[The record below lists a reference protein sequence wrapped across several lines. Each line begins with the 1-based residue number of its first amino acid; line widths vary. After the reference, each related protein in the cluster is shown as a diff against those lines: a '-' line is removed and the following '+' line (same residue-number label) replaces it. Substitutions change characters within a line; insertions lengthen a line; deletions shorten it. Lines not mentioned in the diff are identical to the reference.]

1 MAVSTLLVLL
11 LASALTVRGQ
21 TGCPTPAEVTGA
33 LEALVPSAAA
43 QPSEEVGEIVAD
55 GDGIRVRLVDGA
67 GAVLAEKRLPA
78 AGCGQMA
85 ETAAVVLAAWASE
98 FHPELALGFELP
110 PPPPPAA
117 PRPPP
122 APPATLSASM
132 SAAAASPA
140 WVAAAGANVLASLD
154 GNTMAPAAAV
164 EARLYRRRSGWGGRV
179 ALSAIGT
186 HRLAIG
192 PGQATWRRLSVS
204 VGLLRRVV
212 SSRLFAEGSFD
223 VVSGLL
229 AVEGAGYTVGDSDRS
244 LDAGAELGARAGLKL
259 GQFEPYVGAALAG
272 WLRPQTVDVSGIQGR
287 HALPSAE
294 ARLGVGITVVWDP

>member
-1 MAVSTLLVLL
+1 MAVSTLMVL

-78 AGCGQMA
+78 GGCGQLA

-110 PPPPPAA
+110 PPPPAP
-117 PRPPP
+117 PRPHP

-132 SAAAASPA
+132 GAAAASPA

-154 GNTMAPAAAV
+154 GKTMAPGATV
-164 EARLYRRRSGWGGRV
+164 EARLYRRRSGWGGRL

-192 PGQATWRRLSVS
+192 PGQAAWRRLSVS

-287 HALPSAE
+287 HGLPSAE
-294 ARLGVGITVVWDP
+294 ARLGVGVTVVWDP